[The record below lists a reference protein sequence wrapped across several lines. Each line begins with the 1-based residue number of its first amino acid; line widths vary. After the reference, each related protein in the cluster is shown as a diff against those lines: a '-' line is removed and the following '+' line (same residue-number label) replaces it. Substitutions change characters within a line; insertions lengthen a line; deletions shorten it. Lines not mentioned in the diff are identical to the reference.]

1 MPNLIDKRIIY
12 KALKNYGRRDDFISF
27 AGIKNDYR
35 TIIFNLVNENK
46 YKEAVSNLILYL
58 SYSDKEAYLKN
69 LMNIFFTYSNIFIKE
84 SPKEVIELLN
94 KFYYLVEN
102 PSEIIRLI
110 TNIDIYNTE
119 VFKEFFDDVLIL
131 IKKLINLSKKGGNNK
146 DKNIK
151 DKFDFSIK
159 QNLYNLYILYLSISN
174 KSEHYN
180 ELMKYLKSLVNN
192 KIKANSYFGNS
203 VDNTIYFDYSFVINI
218 LKKSK
223 SALALIYCL
232 KEEYNRSISFALSN
246 EDIETSIFI
255 ASAISDPKK
264 KKEIWLLIFNHFK
277 SNPDINVMEDV
288 LNKSQGVLKILD
300 ILPHL
305 MGNVQLKNI
314 KNDIKSCINSYE
326 SKLKALRLN
335 IKDYCYS
342 AEIITQKLNNL
353 SNDKQRPLA
362 LNMEEINCT
371 VCLKNLKEINF
382 YLFPCRHA
390 FDFNCLLN
398 LLFYYESRKI
408 GDKNFKK
415 KIENIKQIITGIN
428 LLNTRKKSVY
438 EKKSSL
444 VQKEKKNFMTGILR
458 SLTFRDTKNI
468 INFSSEEEMQLTNL
482 ENLLDDLLSQECPLC
497 GDEMILSTQ
506 IKFGDEDN
514 KDWLI

>member
-1 MPNLIDKRIIY
+1 
-12 KALKNYGRRDDFISF
+12 
-27 AGIKNDYR
+27 
-35 TIIFNLVNENK
+35 
-46 YKEAVSNLILYL
+46 
-58 SYSDKEAYLKN
+58 
-69 LMNIFFTYSNIFIKE
+69 
-84 SPKEVIELLN
+84 
-94 KFYYLVEN
+94 
-102 PSEIIRLI
+102 
-110 TNIDIYNTE
+110 
-119 VFKEFFDDVLIL
+119 
-131 IKKLINLSKKGGNNK
+131 
-146 DKNIK
+146 
-151 DKFDFSIK
+151 
-159 QNLYNLYILYLSISN
+159 
-174 KSEHYN
+174 
-180 ELMKYLKSLVNN
+180 
-192 KIKANSYFGNS
+192 
-203 VDNTIYFDYSFVINI
+203 

-232 KEEYNRSISFALSN
+232 KEEYNRSISFSLSN
-246 EDIETSIFI
+246 EDKDTSIFI

-277 SNPDINVMEDV
+277 SNPDINIMEDV

-353 SNDKQRPLA
+353 SNDKQRSLT

-398 LLFYYESRKI
+398 MLFYYESRKI
-408 GDKNFKK
+408 RDKNFKK
-415 KIENIKQIITGIN
+415 KMENIKQIITGIN